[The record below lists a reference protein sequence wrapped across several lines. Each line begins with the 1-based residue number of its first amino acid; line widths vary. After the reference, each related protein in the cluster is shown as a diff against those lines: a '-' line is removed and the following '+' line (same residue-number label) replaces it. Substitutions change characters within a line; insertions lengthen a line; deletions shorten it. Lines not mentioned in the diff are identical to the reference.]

1 MSDASASARHAP
13 SSLST
18 ARSTKTLT
26 RHHISNSDLNH
37 NRVDYSSPSRR
48 FPPLG
53 RSIIVACEID
63 PPLDRHEADNGLVPR
78 CERLDGFS
86 AVIVRFAEGV
96 WFTLGRERGTGLG
109 KCNPAPLAHWQCRQG
124 AAKRGFACAV
134 ELRGIGRIAA
144 SPE

>member
-37 NRVDYSSPSRR
+37 KPSGL
-48 FPPLG
+48 FVTLPPLG

-96 WFTLGRERGTGLG
+96 FCILGRERGAGLG